1 MFNLSS
7 PQFGMKQMPKPGISS
22 KSFGATNMPK
32 QNMPNKPGSGM
43 GYKQNMPAQNMPN
56 KIGSGSV
63 KMMPLKSGM

>member
-22 KSFGATNMPK
+22 NSFGATNMPK
-32 QNMPNKPGSGM
+32 QNMPSKIM
-43 GYKQNMPAQNMPN
+43 GPIQNMPKQNMPRTL
-56 KIGSGSV
+56 GSGSV